1 MSALWLGFCVVS
13 LAACAPAQPQVAL
26 FSDDFDAGTSEENW
40 VVYSHAGDYTA
51 DFAFDYGPRG
61 IPPAPN
67 SVGGSTIG
75 LQFTVNN
82 NDDVAAADAVS
93 AYPVATF
100 LDGEYTLKF
109 DMWLNYNGG
118 AGGGSGSTEFAT
130 AGLNHAGD
138 QVVWQNNVASDGYW
152 FAVTGEGGAS
162 NDYCV
167 YRNATLLSAAVAGQA
182 AVSRNHTDVFYQS
195 LFPSPSYETQGA
207 PGKHWV
213 EVEISQRGGVIEW
226 RLNGMLI
233 AIRLDT
239 ASTAGNVMLGYM
251 DTYSSIANPAVD
263 NFVIFDNLRIE
274 QPDCNQNAVPDAQDL
289 VIGTSLDCNANG
301 RPDDC
306 ETIPAG
312 DLDNDGDTDAVDFA
326 AFTEHMS
333 GVDLAPNPP
342 EPACI
347 GAGLAAFDVNHD
359 GDVDVADFADLQ
371 RRCTTGSFPPRPTGA
386 PTGSQF
392 LAEIAGLDRTARESR
407 VMQEITGGNV
417 PGFMRSFIPINVS
430 ANISGSPVSATYY
443 VSPDYLCIGRDTDFV
458 RMPPTPLV
466 GQPIADALGCLLPT
480 RKMVDDIYAQAE
492 VKLAPSPISPATVD
506 ITRATTF
513 YRHHQRV
520 EEQRAGQTLG
530 ALVGGIKKDVVITPQ
545 LESHPNRVAIYGWH
559 QLNGQ
564 PIQPLYLGHVDYYV
578 DYSHGIRLVQQKMLV
593 DGVEMSVADVLA
605 DPDLHVLLSDEGV
618 VLNPSY

>member
-1 MSALWLGFCVVS
+1 MRNAPRHLSMPALWLGFCATS
-13 LAACAPAQPQVAL
+13 LAACAPAQPRVVV
-26 FSDDFDAGTSEENW
+26 FSDDFDAGASEADW

-51 DFAFDYGPRG
+51 DFAFDYGTRD

-67 SVGGSTIG
+67 SAGGSTIG

-82 NDDVAAADAVS
+82 NDDIAAADAVS
-93 AYPVATF
+93 AYPLATF
-100 LDGEYTLKF
+100 LDGDYTLKF

-130 AGLNHAGD
+130 AGLNHAGG
-138 QVVWQNNVASDGYW
+138 QVVWQNNGASDGYW
-152 FAVTGEGGAS
+152 CAVTGEGGAS
-162 NDYCV
+162 DDYRV
-167 YRNATLLSAAVAGQA
+167 YRDATLLSTATAGQA

-195 LFPSPSYETQGA
+195 LFPNPSYETQGA

-239 ASTAGNVMLGYM
+239 ASSAGNVMLGYM
-251 DTYSSIANPAVD
+251 DTYSSIADPAVD

-289 VIGTSLDCNANG
+289 VVGTSLDCNANN

-312 DLDNDGDTDAVDFA
+312 DLDNDGDTDAVDLA
-326 AFTEHMS
+326 AFAEHMS

-347 GAGLAAFDVNHD
+347 GAGLAAFDFDSD
-359 GDVDVADFADLQ
+359 GDVDVEDFADLQ
-371 RRCTTGSFPPRPTGA
+371 RSCTTGPFPPRPA
-386 PTGSQF
+386 IALAGSQF
-392 LAEIAGLDRTARESR
+392 MAEIAGLERTARESR
-407 VMQEITGGNV
+407 AMAEVTGGNI

-430 ANISGSPVSATYY
+430 ATIGGSPVSATYY
-443 VSPDYLCIGRDTDFV
+443 VSPDYLCIGRDDDFV
-458 RMPPTPLV
+458 RIPPTPLI

-480 RKMVDDIYAQAE
+480 RKMVDDIYTQAA

-513 YRHHQRV
+513 LPTPPARR
-520 EEQRAGQTLG
+520 RATSRTN
-530 ALVGGIKKDVVITPQ
+530 ARRT
-545 LESHPNRVAIYGWH
+545 SRWH
-559 QLNGQ
+559 
-564 PIQPLYLGHVDYYV
+564 
-578 DYSHGIRLVQQKMLV
+578 
-593 DGVEMSVADVLA
+593 
-605 DPDLHVLLSDEGV
+605 
-618 VLNPSY
+618 